1 MSLSLTFLG
10 TGAACPSIE
19 RNVSAIA
26 LQREGET
33 LLFDCGEGTQR
44 QMMRYGASFAFREIF
59 FTHFHADHVLGITGL
74 LRTMGLMDRT
84 EPVTL
89 YGPKGAERILGGIIS
104 MGIERNKFPVEIVE
118 VRPGDTLSRK
128 DYDLVTFETI
138 HRADTIGWAL
148 VEHER
153 LGRFD
158 PDKARDLGIPEGPL
172 WGRIH
177 KGQSVTLEDSR
188 VIHPE
193 ELVGPTRPGRTVVY
207 SGDTRPCDGVRA
219 VSHGADL
226 LVHEAT
232 FSSEEAARAVETG
245 HSTAREAAEVARAA
259 GVRQLVLTHI
269 SPRYSREAPE
279 LLAEARAVF
288 PETTIARDGMTVEV
302 RFASEESA
310 V

>member
-19 RNVSAIA
+19 RNVSSIA

-44 QMMRYGASFAFREIF
+44 QMMRYGASFSFREVF

-89 YGPKGAERILGGIIS
+89 YGPKGAERILGGVIS

-158 PDKARDLGIPEGPL
+158 PDKARDLGVPEGPL

-177 KGQSVTLEDSR
+177 KGQSVTLEDGR
-188 VIHPE
+188 VIHPD

-207 SGDTRPCDGVRA
+207 SGDTRPADAVRA

-232 FSSEEAARAVETG
+232 FSSEERARAVETG
-245 HSTAREAAEVARAA
+245 HSTAREAAEIARAA
-259 GVRQLVLTHI
+259 GVRELILTHI

-279 LLAEARAVF
+279 LLAEAAVVF
-288 PETTIARDGMTVEV
+288 PAVRVARDGMRVEV
-302 RFASEESA
+302 AFQGGQD
-310 V
+310 

>member
-1 MSLSLTFLG
+1 
-10 TGAACPSIE
+10 
-19 RNVSAIA
+19 

-44 QMMRYGASFAFREIF
+44 QMMRYGASFSFKEIF
-59 FTHFHADHVLGITGL
+59 FTHFHADHVLGVTGL

-104 MGIERNKFPVEIVE
+104 MGIERNKFPVEIIE
-118 VRPGDTLSRK
+118 VRPGDTLSRT
-128 DYDLVTFETI
+128 DYDLVTFETV

-158 PDKARDLGIPEGPL
+158 PEKARDLGIPEGPL

-177 KGQSVTLEDSR
+177 KGQSVTLEDGR
-188 VIHPE
+188 VIHPA

-207 SGDTRPCDGVRA
+207 SGDTRPCDTVRA

-226 LVHEAT
+226 LIHEAT
-232 FSSEEAARAVETG
+232 FSSEERARAVETG
-245 HSTAREAAEVARAA
+245 HSTAREAAEIARAA

-288 PETTIARDGMTVEV
+288 PETAIARDGMTVEV
-302 RFASEESA
+302 RFPSEAGA